1 MNIGEV
7 AKELGLSID
16 TLCYYEKMGLI
27 KKVNKVD
34 GKRKYSDKD
43 VKDLKFIL
51 CMKSAGLSLN
61 DIKKFLEYYEQGD
74 ITLNL
79 RINMLENQ
87 REILQREIKEKK
99 ETLDYLNYKID
110 LYEKR
115 KGEKNEIDLLL
126 FLYRKYK
133 SISI

>member
-16 TLCYYEKMGLI
+16 TLRYYEKMGLI

-43 VKDLKFIL
+43 VKDLNFIL
-51 CMKSAGLSLN
+51 CMKSAGLSLK

-79 RINMLENQ
+79 RINMLKNQ

-133 SISI
+133 SIII

>member
-16 TLCYYEKMGLI
+16 TLRYYEKMGLI

-43 VKDLKFIL
+43 VKDLRFIL

>member
-1 MNIGEV
+1 M
-7 AKELGLSID
+7 
-16 TLCYYEKMGLI
+16 
-27 KKVNKVD
+27 D

-79 RINMLENQ
+79 RINML
-87 REILQREIKEKK
+87 
-99 ETLDYLNYKID
+99 
-110 LYEKR
+110 
-115 KGEKNEIDLLL
+115 
-126 FLYRKYK
+126 
-133 SISI
+133 

>member
-16 TLCYYEKMGLI
+16 TLRYYEKMGLI

-43 VKDLKFIL
+43 VKDLNFIL
-51 CMKSAGLSLN
+51 CMKSAGLSLK

-79 RINMLENQ
+79 RINMLKNQ

>member
-16 TLCYYEKMGLI
+16 TLRYYEKMGLI

-43 VKDLKFIL
+43 VKDLNFIL
-51 CMKSAGLSLN
+51 CMKSAGLSLK

>member
-1 MNIGEV
+1 MNIGVV
-7 AKELGLSID
+7 AKELNLSID
-16 TLCYYEKMGLI
+16 TLRYYEKMGLI

-115 KGEKNEIDLLL
+115 KGEK
-126 FLYRKYK
+126 K
-133 SISI
+133 